1 MNPPRRKKR
10 VLLTGAAGYVGGLV
24 RSHLADTYDWLL
36 TDRTPPPADARGLT
50 FRPADIADLEA
61 LRPLCRGVD
70 AVVHLAATADMH
82 AAWEELLPSN
92 IVGTYNILQA
102 AAEAGCRRVLF
113 ASSIHVVD
121 GVAGDAIATPE
132 APVSPLTLYGASKVW
147 GEAAAACY
155 ARQKG
160 LSVLCLRIGWVT
172 PRNGPHIIPGMKN
185 LEDVITHEDLVRLIA
200 AALDAPDD
208 VRFGIFYGVS
218 DNRPNRYDIRN
229 ARELLGYRP
238 QDDAFA
244 LAKGNYSAIGRHWAK
259 RAVRKARKV
268 LDIK

>member
-1 MNPPRRKKR
+1 MNPPRRKLR
-10 VLLTGAAGYVGGLV
+10 VLLTGAAGYIGGLV
-24 RSHLADTYDWLL
+24 VSHLSDSYEWIL
-36 TDRTPPPADARGLT
+36 TDRKPPADARGLP
-50 FRPADIADLEA
+50 FRPADIADLDA
-61 LRPLCRGVD
+61 LRPLCRGMD
-70 AVVHLAATADMH
+70 AVLHLAATPDMN

-102 AAEAGCRRVLF
+102 AAEAGCRRVVF

-121 GVAGDAIATPE
+121 GNEGDAVSTPG
-132 APVSPLTLYGASKVW
+132 APVAPLTLYGASKAW
-147 GEAAAACY
+147 GEAAAAFF

-172 PRNGPHIIPGMKN
+172 PRDGPHIVPGMKN
-185 LEDVITHEDLVRLIA
+185 LEDVITHEDLIRLIA
-200 AALDAPDD
+200 AALDAPGE

-229 ARELLGYRP
+229 ARERLGYEP
-238 QDDAFA
+238 QDDAFV
-244 LAKGNYSAIGRHWAK
+244 LAEGNYSAIGRHWAK

-268 LDIK
+268 LHIK